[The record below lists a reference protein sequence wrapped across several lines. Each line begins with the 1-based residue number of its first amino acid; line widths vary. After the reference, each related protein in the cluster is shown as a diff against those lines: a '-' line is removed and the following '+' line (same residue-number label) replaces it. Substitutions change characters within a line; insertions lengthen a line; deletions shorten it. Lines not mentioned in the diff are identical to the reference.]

1 MLKPAN
7 STEQFQPNP
16 GDQNSSDGQ
25 IIHKACKLKIGQGG
39 FLPSEGCLLHIPS
52 HAPGRTCSPPPHLQ
66 SESNFVFIIII
77 PIITIIII
85 SYTIIT
91 TPMNLQYESHVIHEQ
106 NDKKPSCKLTQWT
119 QRGLLH
125 ILDNHHRHHYC
136 YHIQECDLNHH
147 PHHHHEHDHHC
158 QPPHQG
164 NKEVGV
170 ADLTLV
176 LIVLLIFPST
186 AGQVQTLAHL
196 QHNRFKWQ
204 KSKKEAF

>member
-66 SESNFVFIIII
+66 SESDFVFIIII

-91 TPMNLQYESHVIHEQ
+91 TPMNLQYESHVIHKQ
-106 NDKKPSCKLTQWT
+106 NDKKTKLQT
-119 QRGLLH
+119 
-125 ILDNHHRHHYC
+125 
-136 YHIQECDLNHH
+136 H
-147 PHHHHEHDHHC
+147 PMDT
-158 QPPHQG
+158 
-164 NKEVGV
+164 K
-170 ADLTLV
+170 
-176 LIVLLIFPST
+176 
-186 AGQVQTLAHL
+186 
-196 QHNRFKWQ
+196 RFA
-204 KSKKEAF
+204 SYS

>member
-1 MLKPAN
+1 MLFIN
-7 STEQFQPNP
+7 
-16 GDQNSSDGQ
+16 
-25 IIHKACKLKIGQGG
+25 
-39 FLPSEGCLLHIPS
+39 
-52 HAPGRTCSPPPHLQ
+52 RT
-66 SESNFVFIIII
+66 I
-77 PIITIIII
+77 
-85 SYTIIT
+85 
-91 TPMNLQYESHVIHEQ
+91 
-106 NDKKPSCKLTQWT
+106 KKPSCKLTQWT

-147 PHHHHEHDHHC
+147 PHHHHDHDHHC

-196 QHNRFKWQ
+196 QHNRFKCQ
-204 KSKKEAF
+204 KSKERRYFKINLISRTFLTLMPRFMTSFLARASLSLICSIWKRANLVFP